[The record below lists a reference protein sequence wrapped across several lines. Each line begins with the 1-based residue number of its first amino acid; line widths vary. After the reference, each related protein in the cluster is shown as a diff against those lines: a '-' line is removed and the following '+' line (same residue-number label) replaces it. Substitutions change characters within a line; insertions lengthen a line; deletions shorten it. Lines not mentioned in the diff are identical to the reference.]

1 MDEKLI
7 SAIVEE
13 VINQLVK
20 TGRVVLPNGTDNISR
35 ESAAAE
41 NKRPYLVDDPQ
52 DPDALERML
61 KRTTARIGVGKAG
74 PRLKTQ
80 TLLAL
85 RADHAQ
91 ARDAVMKDV
100 DPKILEE
107 AGETLDELEVISGTS
122 KGGRTFITCGL

>member
-1 MDEKLI
+1 MNQELI

-13 VINQLVK
+13 VINQLLQ
-20 TGRVVLPNGTDNISR
+20 TGHVVLPDSSR
-35 ESAAAE
+35 TCEDILAPE
-41 NKRPYLVDDPQ
+41 CKNRPLLEDPA
-52 DPDALERML
+52 DPEALERML

-74 PRLKTQ
+74 PRLKTR

-100 DPKILEE
+100 DPKVLES
-107 AGETLDELEVISGTS
+107 AGLFTVQTLCEDKKASRCV
-122 KGGRTFITCGL
+122 F